1 MIDNRLDTKILKNL
15 KTEKK
20 LENNI
25 NISNERYIIKYKIKI
40 KVINKIWKKFK
51 NQKTENNINI
61 RKIILY

>member
-25 NISNERYIIKYKIKI
+25 NISNERQI
-40 KVINKIWKKFK
+40 
-51 NQKTENNINI
+51 
-61 RKIILY
+61 

>member
-25 NISNERYIIKYKIKI
+25 NISNRDKYKIKI

-61 RKIILY
+61 RKTILY